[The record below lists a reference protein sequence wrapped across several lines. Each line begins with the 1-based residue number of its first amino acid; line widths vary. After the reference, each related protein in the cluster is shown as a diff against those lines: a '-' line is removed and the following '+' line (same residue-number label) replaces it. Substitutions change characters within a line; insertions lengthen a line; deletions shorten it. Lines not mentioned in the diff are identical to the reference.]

1 MEDHRGVPGR
11 ILWVIIIAMVSSGP
25 ATLLVSLLSIH
36 KSLKLRLPPVICV
49 TNIVAFGGLFSLILW
64 INQDWLFYVSII
76 GIIGAIGSCGGLL
89 WISTTRKDLG
99 NWISC
104 WTWDAH
110 ALALTSLIILMTNL
124 GNWFTITLI
133 LTMIGLSLS
142 IWSTGIMLDLR
153 TYRVWGAIDLFIG
166 WVIAILSIGSI
177 LEPFSL
183 LLLLGAT
190 AILLGII
197 TWLAQVNKHILS
209 EQGSSHIS

>member
-1 MEDHRGVPGR
+1 M
-11 ILWVIIIAMVSSGP
+11 L
-25 ATLLVSLLSIH
+25 
-36 KSLKLRLPPVICV
+36 
-49 TNIVAFGGLFSLILW
+49 
-64 INQDWLFYVSII
+64 
-76 GIIGAIGSCGGLL
+76 
-89 WISTTRKDLG
+89 
-99 NWISC
+99 
-104 WTWDAH
+104 
-110 ALALTSLIILMTNL
+110 
-124 GNWFTITLI
+124 TITLI

-190 AILLGII
+190 AILLGIV

-209 EQGSSHIS
+209 EQSSSHIS